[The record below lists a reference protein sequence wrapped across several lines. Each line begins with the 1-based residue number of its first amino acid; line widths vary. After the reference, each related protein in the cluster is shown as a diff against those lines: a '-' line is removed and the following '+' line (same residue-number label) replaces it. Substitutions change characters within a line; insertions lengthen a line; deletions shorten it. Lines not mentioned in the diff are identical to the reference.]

1 MAKGETRQPTIRAST
16 YATSERRR
24 KTTVNSSLSAL
35 ALGLVFVVL
44 PSLGLAQST
53 DRSEMDQWLK
63 MTQNQKDIPIG
74 TTITM
79 SNWQQYQDVMPLGM
93 IKLFQGQYGWK
104 MPPGVQITVG
114 PSHVGGNLPKTWV
127 EASEKYGQQ
136 TGVEVLPN
144 GHYVLKNYY

>member
-1 MAKGETRQPTIRAST
+1 
-16 YATSERRR
+16 
-24 KTTVNSSLSAL
+24 VNSSLSAL

-79 SNWQQYQDVMPLGM
+79 SNTRSIM
-93 IKLFQGQYGWK
+93 
-104 MPPGVQITVG
+104 TV
-114 PSHVGGNLPKTWV
+114 
-127 EASEKYGQQ
+127 A
-136 TGVEVLPN
+136 
-144 GHYVLKNYY
+144 

>member
-1 MAKGETRQPTIRAST
+1 
-16 YATSERRR
+16 
-24 KTTVNSSLSAL
+24 VNSLL
-35 ALGLVFVVL
+35 RTLGLGLVFVLL

-63 MTQNQKDIPIG
+63 MTQTQKDIPIG

-104 MPPGVQITVG
+104 MPLSVQITVG
-114 PSHVGGNLPKTWV
+114 PSHAGGNLPTTWV
-127 EASEKYGQQ
+127 EA
-136 TGVEVLPN
+136 T
-144 GHYVLKNYY
+144 